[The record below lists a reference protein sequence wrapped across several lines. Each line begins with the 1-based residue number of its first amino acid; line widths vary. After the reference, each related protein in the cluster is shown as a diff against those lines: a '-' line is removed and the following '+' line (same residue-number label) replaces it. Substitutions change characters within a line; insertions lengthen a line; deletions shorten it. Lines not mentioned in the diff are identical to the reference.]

1 MKHAPTI
8 IVLALLFLLPVAVLI
23 LQAGAPGWR
32 FPELWPELTF
42 DGLRFLAARPGPFL
56 TALASSLGYSLATVA
71 VTLAMTILPAQVLAF
86 RTFPGKNLLEG
97 LLLLPALV
105 PAMTFSMGLH
115 FIFIKIG
122 MADTTIA
129 ELYRQK
135 RSSKIDSLELH
146 VLESV
151 GRLVFSFYEVTAV
164 FPGNGFACIDILTG
178 SSHRVTDH
186 SASEWLAQGSILFCA
201 ISRVDDVEFLSAAS
215 PISFPLPWKTHVID
229 LRTSLIGQKNALST
243 EDLPDY
249 EFEIREVFLELYA
262 AAINPPSLS
271 NTDGDPLSLQTLH
284 YRISSP
290 KDAFDALVHLCVTE
304 SPEQLLENADYTE
317 SGELAGVT
325 IPWSRLEAAKT
336 TPMSNTILGYID
348 IERESMTVEVNSDK
362 RAAEIREIIQNAI
375 GDKAHYK
382 TTSIKPVRTPG
393 ERAEDDDDPLGCHN
407 KMMQDPA
414 VREHMENMFLD
425 HWGQWVDTPLPILD
439 GQTPR
444 EAAKSPS
451 GREKVDALIRSAFL
465 NSERSPDL
473 EVQKKGI
480 DRARTELGL

>member
-1 MKHAPTI
+1 VKISRNAPCPCGSGQKYKKCCLPKEESQDFSYRRISQTFQSLTGKLMTFAQNTLEAEGMDEAI
-8 IVLALLFLLPVAVLI
+8 DTFLLWGEELDHEDTIDELSQVMVPWI
-23 LQAGAPGWR
+23 LCSWDLTQPDIE
-32 FPELWPELTF
+32 ELDFEIAIP
-42 DGLRFLAARPGPFL
+42 
-56 TALASSLGYSLATVA
+56 
-71 VTLAMTILPAQVLAF
+71 
-86 RTFPGKNLLEG
+86 
-97 LLLLPALV
+97 
-105 PAMTFSMGLH
+105 
-115 FIFIKIG
+115 
-122 MADTTIA
+122 ADTTIA

-243 EDLPDY
+243 EDLADY